1 MEENVP
7 FHPGEHRYELIKDIN
22 ISKIKEKNDSLS
34 ERVELFFSL
43 NNVKKPYNR
52 YSFGISI
59 INNKKIGIC
68 TFLGFLKDGTGKNIE
83 FGNSFEVDFFL
94 KESK

>member
-1 MEENVP
+1 MLSSTISKKILDMEENVP
-7 FHPGEHRYELIKDIN
+7 FPPGEHRYELIKDIF

-43 NNVKKPYNR
+43 NNVKNPYNR

-59 INNKKIGIC
+59 INNKKIGILYI
-68 TFLGFLKDGTGKNIE
+68 FRLFKRWDWEKY
-83 FGNSFEVDFFL
+83 
-94 KESK
+94 